1 MFKSEHQERDE
12 CVTRKNTSGL
22 LAPDTAFYKSADLPG
37 IPCSNLPRVTL
48 EQQQTNKTKKRRRSR
63 RRTHNLWELKKKKKE
78 NEKLVLL

>member
-1 MFKSEHQERDE
+1 MRDSQ
-12 CVTRKNTSGL
+12 NTSGL

-48 EQQQTNKTKKRRRSR
+48 EQQQTNKTKKKEKKQEKNTQSMG
-63 RRTHNLWELKKKKKE
+63 TKKKKKE